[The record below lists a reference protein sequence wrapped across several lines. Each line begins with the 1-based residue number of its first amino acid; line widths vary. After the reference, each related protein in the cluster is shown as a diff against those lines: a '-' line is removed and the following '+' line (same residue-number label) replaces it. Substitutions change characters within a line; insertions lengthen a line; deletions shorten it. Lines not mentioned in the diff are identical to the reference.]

1 MDELKQKLRNFIAR
15 DRVKQALKEMA
26 ALPEDQKGGMSG
38 DIIALQQRLSKYTR
52 ESNMNLLDSR
62 DASKEK
68 NQIVHAVLSII
79 EELGS
84 EVIPDIPEP
93 TAPISPVAA
102 ATSTTKILFLAAN
115 PTNTGV
121 LRLGQEHREVEQSL
135 RESKVRDKFEL
146 TERFAVT
153 AKSLFTALLD
163 ENPVV
168 VHFSGHGEMM
178 RDGSSPENTSSEKGF
193 RSLMATMNEEELDMG
208 DYTGGIVVE
217 DNSGKAKLVKA
228 EALAT
233 LFGNISGIKCVVL
246 NACYS
251 ESQANA
257 ILEQVP
263 YVIGM
268 NTAVPDN
275 TAIMFATGFYRALG
289 DGRDYENAFN
299 LAKSLVAIE
308 GLKGADIP
316 VIHVNQALIS

>member
-1 MDELKQKLRNFIAR
+1 
-15 DRVKQALKEMA
+15 MA
-26 ALPEDQKGGMSG
+26 ELPEDQKGGMGG
-38 DIIALQQRLSKYTR
+38 DVIALQQRLSKYTR
-52 ESNMNLLDSR
+52 ESNMGILDSR

-68 NQIVHAVLSII
+68 NQIVHAILAII
-79 EELGS
+79 EELGT
-84 EVIPDIPEP
+84 EVIPDLPEP
-93 TAPISPVAA
+93 TAPTAIPAA
-102 ATSTTKILFLAAN
+102 STTKILFLAAN

-178 RDGSSPENTSSEKGF
+178 RDDNSTEVASSEKGF
-193 RSLMATMNEEELDMG
+193 RSIMATMNEEELDMG

-316 VIHVNQALIS
+316 VIHVNQSLIG